1 MKGRASLLMLVA
13 LSVAGSACGGDGET
27 SSKAQAGGEATDRPL
42 TVVAQDIKFPAG
54 RFTASAGTVAIEY
67 RDEGTLPHTLLIEGV
82 DGFRLEVAG
91 TGDVDRDTADLQ
103 PGEYVLYCD
112 VAGHRQAGMEATLTV
127 S

>member
-1 MKGRASLLMLVA
+1 MKGPAALLMLVA

-27 SSKAQAGGEATDRPL
+27 SSKAQAGGEVADRPL

-54 RFTASAGTVAIEY
+54 SFTAEAGTVAIEY
-67 RDEGTLPHTLLIEGV
+67 RDDGTLPHTLLIEGV
-82 DGFRLEVAG
+82 DGFKLEVAG
-91 TGDVDRDTADLQ
+91 NGDVDRDTVDLQ
-103 PGEYVLYCD
+103 AGEYVLYCD